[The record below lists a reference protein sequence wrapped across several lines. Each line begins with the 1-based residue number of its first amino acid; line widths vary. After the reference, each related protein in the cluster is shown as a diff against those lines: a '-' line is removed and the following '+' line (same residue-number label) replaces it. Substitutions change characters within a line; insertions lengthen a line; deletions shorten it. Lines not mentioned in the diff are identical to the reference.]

1 MVVFE
6 GLKFNSYPKLIDT
19 EEISEGLVL
28 NQSQFYLS
36 FSQVFAW
43 SAVWMIP
50 VLNAEQL
57 FHEHVVALSGQN
69 LHLNCVSLKHQTII
83 VLLMKSRSVFGR
95 CLAQKF

>member
-1 MVVFE
+1 MEIIVLSHCFMVVFE

-43 SAVWMIP
+43 SAV
-50 VLNAEQL
+50 
-57 FHEHVVALSGQN
+57 
-69 LHLNCVSLKHQTII
+69 
-83 VLLMKSRSVFGR
+83 
-95 CLAQKF
+95 

>member
-57 FHEHVVALSGQN
+57 FRECVVGTEWSELTPQLCIS
-69 LHLNCVSLKHQTII
+69 
-83 VLLMKSRSVFGR
+83 
-95 CLAQKF
+95 